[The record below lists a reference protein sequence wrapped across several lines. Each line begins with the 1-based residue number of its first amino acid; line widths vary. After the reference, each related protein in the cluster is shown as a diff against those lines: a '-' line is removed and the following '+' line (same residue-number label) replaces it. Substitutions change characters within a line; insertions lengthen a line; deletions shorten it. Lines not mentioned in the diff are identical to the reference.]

1 MTIASFTR
9 ALFRDK
15 ASGSLVQA
23 FRYGVAS
30 VISLACDFGGLWLLT
45 EKAHIHYL
53 VSAVISYGT
62 GMIVNYALSVLW
74 VFPSRKLKS
83 RALEF
88 GAFVAIGIAGMGINE
103 LLLWLLTDVLRLYYL
118 VSRGVSAVVGFA
130 WKFVARKVAL
140 F

>member
-1 MTIASFTR
+1 MTIASLAR
-9 ALFRDK
+9 SLFRDK

-23 FRYGVAS
+23 FRYGVTSA
-30 VISLACDFGGLWLLT
+30 ISLACDFGGLWLLT
-45 EKAHIHYL
+45 EKARIYYL

-88 GAFVAIGIAGMGINE
+88 GAFVAIGLAGMGINE
-103 LLLWLLTDVLRLYYL
+103 ALLWLLTDVLRLYYL
-118 VSRGVSAVVGFA
+118 ISRGVSAVVGFV